1 MSPRR
6 PTSVAFFACMASLV
20 LASKALADAPDVCAD
35 AAARAGRE
43 GSGGLAR
50 PSDVDLPGL
59 RANAE
64 NPATTEPAAW
74 RGPRVD
80 LGYVLYDLPD
90 GWGGGLVQAG
100 SLAGYLPTGHLR
112 LGVYVDGG
120 VRDYALGP
128 DDAVLRATLFA
139 GYQDLGRI
147 SGFLPYLVGTVTG
160 GVLVGKRFS
169 TTIVDGMAG
178 VGVEAG
184 AEVNP
189 IRSLHMGVA
198 LGATWL
204 TMDGLHY
211 GTWTFRVF
219 VGL

>member
-1 MSPRR
+1 MSSRLAHG
-6 PTSVAFFACMASLV
+6 TSVLAFMAALV
-20 LASKALADAPDVCAD
+20 LARAAFADAPDLCAE
-35 AAARAGRE
+35 AATRANRE

-50 PSDVDLPGL
+50 PSDVQLPGM
-59 RANAE
+59 
-64 NPATTEPAAW
+64 PATDATPAAAEPAPW

-112 LGVYVDGG
+112 LGMYVDGG

-147 SGFLPYLVGTVTG
+147 SWFLPYLVGTVTG
-160 GVLVGKRFS
+160 GVLVGKRFN
-169 TTIVDGMAG
+169 TTVVDGMAG
-178 VGVEAG
+178 IGMEAG

-198 LGATWL
+198 FGGTWL
-204 TMDGLHY
+204 MMDGLHY